1 MKIIKIIKMSNGD
14 KRFIFKSKSI
24 KQLNLIKKK
33 SPFDEIKE
41 INKQKENNLKFS
53 IDYHLKNENLL
64 SNSLINKRLS
74 KHSSYRKNN
83 KSII

>member
-1 MKIIKIIKMSNGD
+1 MSNGE
-14 KRFIFKSKSI
+14 KQI
-24 KQLNLIKKK
+24 KQFNLIKNI
-33 SPFDEIKE
+33 SST
-41 INKQKENNLKFS
+41 KENISKYL

-64 SNSLINKRLS
+64 SNSLIKKRLS